1 MKHKRFKLNLEITLL
16 KEIIEK
22 ELETTRQQQNNIKLE
37 VEQSVVEGEKL
48 QNLYQKRDEL
58 LGEKI
63 MNKTK

>member
-1 MKHKRFKLNLEITLL
+1 LKLNLKITLF
-16 KEIIEK
+16 KEIVEK

-58 LGEKI
+58 LGEKAI
-63 MNKTK
+63 NKIKS

>member
-1 MKHKRFKLNLEITLL
+1 MKHKRLKLNLEITLF
-16 KEIIEK
+16 KEIVEK

-58 LGEKI
+58 LGEKVI
-63 MNKTK
+63 NKIK